1 MIFKDSEIMSS
12 NSCDAYVCLSED
24 DDDYLPP
31 HKKTKSIEPVNDASN
46 VGRRKARE
54 FNFGKF

>member
-1 MIFKDSEIMSS
+1 MSS

-31 HKKTKSIEPVNDASN
+31 QKKTKSIEPVNDASN